1 MKKKA
6 SRLLKLRGRGKGKS
20 RRKTATH
27 LLQPVCIDLSTRSHS
42 QQPSLQE
49 HKGFQNK
56 NSTLT
61 FPVQMICCH
70 QPTRLSKALSIN
82 LLSPCHLFF
91 RISYSS
97 KGSASVQGDH
107 ESCGCSEPPAA
118 QAHCTSHNLYSAIQ
132 IPALRKHLL
141 MDELD
146 CSTGRTNTDQGKR
159 TGSYTFFTLC

>member
-1 MKKKA
+1 MKKKKKA

-27 LLQPVCIDLSTRSHS
+27 LLYRVCIDSSSRSHS
-42 QQPSLQE
+42 QQPSFQE

-70 QPTRLSKALSIN
+70 QPARLAKALSIN

-97 KGSASVQGDH
+97 KGSASVKGEH
-107 ESCGCSEPPAA
+107 ECCGCSEPPAA
-118 QAHCTSHNLYSAIQ
+118 QARCNIPNFYSAIQ
-132 IPALRKHLL
+132 IAELRKR
-141 MDELD
+141 
-146 CSTGRTNTDQGKR
+146 CSWRSWIAAEGQTQASNAHRG
-159 TGSYTFFTLC
+159 